1 MQNEKFKMGRRSFLL
16 GAVTS
21 LSAMAAPPSAYKGV
35 ICFFSKHLPGMD
47 GRHLGQSLKRAGF
60 AGVDLTVRKGG
71 HVAPEKVAEDLL
83 TMVAAIRAEGLEVPM
98 ITTELLSAREP
109 TARPIFAAAGK
120 LSIPYLKP
128 GYYKYE
134 FVDVRKELENASREF
149 RGLVELA
156 KEFQVQVGYHNHAGD
171 LGAPVWDVA
180 EMLRDLDPKWAG
192 YYFDVCHAVA
202 EGGVAGWK
210 VALNLAARRLK
221 VVAIKDFYWEKTA
234 KGWRRRYCPLG
245 EGMVDWKY
253 YFQALARTGFQG
265 PMSLHQEYEIQGST
279 PAAKEENT
287 LAAAQKGLGFVR
299 SQLSVVR

>member
-1 MQNEKFKMGRRSFLL
+1 MSRRSFLV
-16 GAVTS
+16 GAAASVAA
-21 LSAMAAPPSAYKGV
+21 LSAPPGGYKGP

-47 GRHLGQSLKRAGF
+47 GRRLGRSLKRAGF

-71 HVAPEKVAEDLL
+71 HVAPEKVAEDLP

-156 KEFQVQVGYHNHAGD
+156 KEFHVQVGYHNHVGE
-171 LGAPVWDVA
+171 LGAPVWDIA

-192 YYFDVCHAVA
+192 FYFDVCHAVA

-210 VALNLAARRLK
+210 VALNLAAPRLK
-221 VVAIKDFYWEKTA
+221 MVAIKDFFWEKTA

-253 YFQALARTGFQG
+253 YFQALARTGFEG
-265 PMSLHQEYEIQGST
+265 PISLHLEYEIQGST

-287 LAAAQKGLGFVR
+287 LAAAQKDLEFVR
-299 SQLSVVR
+299 SQLSAVR